1 MDRITKIIQETQHR
15 FLNLFCM
22 NVRHRNGEASEYYVA
37 SRAKSVT
44 DLKAVTHRNEPD
56 GVSIYSVY
64 GEQKDRVVLV
74 RQYRY
79 PLGDYV
85 YEFPAGLVE
94 PGEAMTDAAVREF
107 HEETGLHLKV
117 IPADDMY
124 TKPRFTTVG
133 MTDEACGMVYG
144 YASGVP
150 DNRFEESSEDIQVVL
165 AVTREDIHTLDLL
178 GIEKASGI
186 LKEENVAMMCA
197 YMLLHFLKSEGDP
210 LGFVEMQEKR

>member
-1 MDRITKIIQETQHR
+1 MDRITKIIQETHHR
-15 FLNLFCM
+15 FMNLFCM

-44 DLKAVTHRNEPD
+44 DLKTVTHRNEPD

-94 PGEAMTDAAVREF
+94 TGEAMTDAAVREF

-165 AVTREDIHTLDLL
+165 ADKKEVRR
-178 GIEKASGI
+178 I

-197 YMLLHFLKSEGDP
+197 YMLLYFLKSEGDP

>member
-22 NVRHRNGEASEYYVA
+22 DVRHRNGEASEYYVA
-37 SRAKSVT
+37 SRAKSAD
-44 DLKAVTHRNEPD
+44 DLKAVTHRNDPD

-94 PGEAMTDAAVREF
+94 SGEAMTDAAVREF

-117 IPADDMY
+117 VLADDMY

-165 AVTREDIHTLDLL
+165 ADKKEVRR
-178 GIEKASGI
+178 I
-186 LKEENVAMMCA
+186 LKEDTVAMMCA

-210 LGFVEMQEKR
+210 LGFVEMKDK

>member
-1 MDRITKIIQETQHR
+1 
-15 FLNLFCM
+15 
-22 NVRHRNGEASEYYVA
+22 
-37 SRAKSVT
+37 
-44 DLKAVTHRNEPD
+44 
-56 GVSIYSVY
+56 
-64 GEQKDRVVLV
+64 
-74 RQYRY
+74 
-79 PLGDYV
+79 
-85 YEFPAGLVE
+85 
-94 PGEAMTDAAVREF
+94 MTDAAVREF

-124 TKPRFTTVG
+124 TKSRFTTVG

-165 AVTREDIHTLDLL
+165 ADKKEVRR
-178 GIEKASGI
+178 I

>member
-1 MDRITKIIQETQHR
+1 MDRITKIIQETHHR

-22 NVRHRNGEASEYYVA
+22 DVRHRNGEASEYYVA
-37 SRAKSVT
+37 SRAKSAD
-44 DLKAVTHRNEPD
+44 DLKAVTHRNGPD

-64 GEQKDRVVLV
+64 GEQKDQVVLV
-74 RQYRY
+74 KQYRY

-94 PGEAMTDAAVREF
+94 PEEAMTDAAVREF

-165 AVTREDIHTLDLL
+165 ADKKEVRR
-178 GIEKASGI
+178 I

-210 LGFVEMQEKR
+210 LGFVEMKDK

>member
-1 MDRITKIIQETQHR
+1 MKIEKNNQKRITKIIQETHHR

-22 NVRHRNGEASEYYVA
+22 DVRHRNGEASEYYVA

-117 IPADDMY
+117 VLADDMY

-144 YASGVP
+144 YASGVL

-165 AVTREDIHTLDLL
+165 ADKKEVRR
-178 GIEKASGI
+178 I

-210 LGFVEMQEKR
+210 LGFVEMKDK

>member
-1 MDRITKIIQETQHR
+1 MDRITKIIQETHHR

-22 NVRHRNGEASEYYVA
+22 DVRHRNGEASEYYVA

-107 HEETGLHLKV
+107 HEETGLYLKV
-117 IPADDMY
+117 VLADDIY

-165 AVTREDIHTLDLL
+165 ADKKEVRR
-178 GIEKASGI
+178 I

-197 YMLLHFLKSEGDP
+197 YMLLYFLKSEGDP

>member
-1 MDRITKIIQETQHR
+1 MDRITKIFQETQHR

-22 NVRHRNGEASEYYVA
+22 DVRHRNGEASEYYVA
-37 SRAKSVT
+37 SRAKSVD
-44 DLKAVTHRNEPD
+44 DLKAVTHRNDPD

-64 GEQKDRVVLV
+64 GEQRDHVVLV
-74 RQYRY
+74 KQYRY

-94 PGEAMTDAAVREF
+94 TGEAMTDAAVREF

-117 IPADDMY
+117 VLADDMY

-165 AVTREDIHTLDLL
+165 ADKKEVRR
-178 GIEKASGI
+178 I

-210 LGFVEMQEKR
+210 LGLVEMQEKR

>member
-1 MDRITKIIQETQHR
+1 MKIEKNNQKRITKIIQETHHR

-22 NVRHRNGEASEYYVA
+22 DVRHRNGEASEYYVA
-37 SRAKSVT
+37 SCAKSVT

-117 IPADDMY
+117 VLADDMY

-165 AVTREDIHTLDLL
+165 ADKKEVRR
-178 GIEKASGI
+178 I

-210 LGFVEMQEKR
+210 LGFVEMKDK

>member
-1 MDRITKIIQETQHR
+1 MKIEKNNQKRITKIIQETHHR

-22 NVRHRNGEASEYYVA
+22 DVRHRNGEASKYYVA

-117 IPADDMY
+117 VLADDMY

-165 AVTREDIHTLDLL
+165 ADKKEVRR
-178 GIEKASGI
+178 I

-210 LGFVEMQEKR
+210 LGFVEMKDK

>member
-1 MDRITKIIQETQHR
+1 MKIEKNNQKRITKIIQETHHR

-22 NVRHRNGEASEYYVA
+22 DVRHRNGEASEYYVA

-117 IPADDMY
+117 VLADDMY

-165 AVTREDIHTLDLL
+165 ADKKEVCR
-178 GIEKASGI
+178 I

-210 LGFVEMQEKR
+210 LGFVEMQEK

>member
-1 MDRITKIIQETQHR
+1 MPEIKQATRKTENPYVNLYELETKDRVGHDKH
-15 FLNLFCM
+15 
-22 NVRHRNGEASEYYVA
+22 YYVA
-37 SRAKSVT
+37 SRAKT
-44 DLKAVTHRNEPD
+44 AEDLKLSTHNEKPD
-56 GVSIYSVY
+56 GVIIY
-64 GEQKDRVVLV
+64 GLTPEKDKVLLV

-79 PLGDYV
+79 SLDEYI

-94 PGEAMTDAAVREF
+94 TGEAMTDAAVREF

-165 AVTREDIHTLDLL
+165 ADKKEVRR
-178 GIEKASGI
+178 I

>member
-1 MDRITKIIQETQHR
+1 MDRITKIFQETQHR

-22 NVRHRNGEASEYYVA
+22 DVRHRNGEASEYYVA

-150 DNRFEESSEDIQVVL
+150 DNRFEERSEDIQVVL
-165 AVTREDIHTLDLL
+165 ADKKEVRR
-178 GIEKASGI
+178 I

-210 LGFVEMQEKR
+210 LGFVEMKDK

>member
-22 NVRHRNGEASEYYVA
+22 DVRHRNGEASEYYVA
-37 SRAKSVT
+37 SRAKSED
-44 DLKAVTHRNEPD
+44 DLKAVTHRNDPD

-64 GEQKDRVVLV
+64 GEQRDHVVLV
-74 RQYRY
+74 KQYRY

-94 PGEAMTDAAVREF
+94 TGEAMTDAAVREF

-165 AVTREDIHTLDLL
+165 ADKKEVRR
-178 GIEKASGI
+178 I

-197 YMLLHFLKSEGDP
+197 YMLLYFLKSEGDS

>member
-22 NVRHRNGEASEYYVA
+22 DVRHRNGEASEYYVA
-37 SRAKSVT
+37 SRAKSED
-44 DLKAVTHRNEPD
+44 DLKAVTHRNDPD

-64 GEQKDRVVLV
+64 GEQRDHVELV
-74 RQYRY
+74 KQYRY

-94 PGEAMTDAAVREF
+94 TGEAMTDAAVREF

-165 AVTREDIHTLDLL
+165 ADKKEVRR
-178 GIEKASGI
+178 I

-197 YMLLHFLKSEGDP
+197 YMLLYFLKSEGDP
-210 LGFVEMQEKR
+210 LGFLEMQEKR

>member
-1 MDRITKIIQETQHR
+1 MD
-15 FLNLFCM
+15 
-22 NVRHRNGEASEYYVA
+22 VRHRNGEASEYYVA

-107 HEETGLHLKV
+107 HEETGLYLKV
-117 IPADDMY
+117 VLADDIY
-124 TKPRFTTVG
+124 TKLRFTTVG

-165 AVTREDIHTLDLL
+165 ADKKEVRR
-178 GIEKASGI
+178 I

>member
-1 MDRITKIIQETQHR
+1 MW
-15 FLNLFCM
+15 LP
-22 NVRHRNGEASEYYVA
+22 VP
-37 SRAKSVT
+37 SRKT
-44 DLKAVTHRNEPD
+44 DLKAVTHRNDPD

-64 GEQKDRVVLV
+64 GEQRGSESCWCGSIGI
-74 RQYRY
+74 RWAIMSMSFR
-79 PLGDYV
+79 
-85 YEFPAGLVE
+85 PALVE

-117 IPADDMY
+117 VPADDMY

-165 AVTREDIHTLDLL
+165 ADKKEVRR
-178 GIEKASGI
+178 I

-210 LGFVEMQEKR
+210 LGFVEMQDKR

>member
-1 MDRITKIIQETQHR
+1 MDRITKIIQETHHR

-94 PGEAMTDAAVREF
+94 PGEAMTDAAEREF

-117 IPADDMY
+117 VLADDMY

-165 AVTREDIHTLDLL
+165 ADKKEVRR
-178 GIEKASGI
+178 I

-210 LGFVEMQEKR
+210 LGFVEMKDK

>member
-1 MDRITKIIQETQHR
+1 MDRITKIIQETHHR

-22 NVRHRNGEASEYYVA
+22 NVRHRNGVASVYYVA
-37 SRAKSVT
+37 SRAKSED
-44 DLKAVTHRNEPD
+44 DLKAVTHRNDPD

-64 GEQKDRVVLV
+64 GEQRDHVVLV
-74 RQYRY
+74 KQYRY

-94 PGEAMTDAAVREF
+94 TGEAMTDAAVREF

-165 AVTREDIHTLDLL
+165 ADKKEVRR
-178 GIEKASGI
+178 I

>member
-1 MDRITKIIQETQHR
+1 MIW
-15 FLNLFCM
+15 
-22 NVRHRNGEASEYYVA
+22 
-37 SRAKSVT
+37 
-44 DLKAVTHRNEPD
+44 
-56 GVSIYSVY
+56 
-64 GEQKDRVVLV
+64 
-74 RQYRY
+74 
-79 PLGDYV
+79 
-85 YEFPAGLVE
+85 
-94 PGEAMTDAAVREF
+94 
-107 HEETGLHLKV
+107 
-117 IPADDMY
+117 Y

-165 AVTREDIHTLDLL
+165 ADKKEVRR
-178 GIEKASGI
+178 I

>member
-1 MDRITKIIQETQHR
+1 MDRITKIIQETHHR

-22 NVRHRNGEASEYYVA
+22 DVRHRNGEASEYYVA

-107 HEETGLHLKV
+107 HEETGLYLKV
-117 IPADDMY
+117 VLADDIY
-124 TKPRFTTVG
+124 TKLRFTTVG

-165 AVTREDIHTLDLL
+165 ADKKEVRR
-178 GIEKASGI
+178 I

-210 LGFVEMQEKR
+210 LGFVEMKDK

>member
-22 NVRHRNGEASEYYVA
+22 YVRHRNGEASEYYVA
-37 SRAKSVT
+37 SRAKSE
-44 DLKAVTHRNEPD
+44 DGLKAVTHRNDPD

-64 GEQKDRVVLV
+64 GEQRDHVVLV
-74 RQYRY
+74 KQYRY

-94 PGEAMTDAAVREF
+94 TGEAMTDAAVREF

-165 AVTREDIHTLDLL
+165 ADKKEVRR
-178 GIEKASGI
+178 I

>member
-1 MDRITKIIQETQHR
+1 MDRITKIFQETQHR

-22 NVRHRNGEASEYYVA
+22 YVRHRNGEASEYYVA
-37 SRAKSVT
+37 SRAKSAD
-44 DLKAVTHRNEPD
+44 DLKAVTHRNDPD

-64 GEQKDRVVLV
+64 GEQRDHVVLV
-74 RQYRY
+74 KRYRY

-94 PGEAMTDAAVREF
+94 TGEAMTDAAVREF

-165 AVTREDIHTLDLL
+165 ADKKEVCR
-178 GIEKASGI
+178 I

>member
-1 MDRITKIIQETQHR
+1 MDRITKIFQETQHR

-22 NVRHRNGEASEYYVA
+22 DVRHRNGEASEYYVA
-37 SRAKSVT
+37 SRAKSVD
-44 DLKAVTHRNEPD
+44 DLKAVTHRNDPD

-64 GEQKDRVVLV
+64 GEQRDHVVLV
-74 RQYRY
+74 KQYRY

-94 PGEAMTDAAVREF
+94 TGEAMTDAAVREF

-117 IPADDMY
+117 VLADDMY

-165 AVTREDIHTLDLL
+165 ADKKEVRR
-178 GIEKASGI
+178 I
-186 LKEENVAMMCA
+186 LKEENVTMMCA

-210 LGFVEMQEKR
+210 LGFVEMKDK

>member
-1 MDRITKIIQETQHR
+1 MKIEKNNQKRITKIIQETHHR

-22 NVRHRNGEASEYYVA
+22 DVRHRNGEASEYYVA

-94 PGEAMTDAAVREF
+94 PGEAMRDAAVREF

-117 IPADDMY
+117 VLADDMY

-165 AVTREDIHTLDLL
+165 ADKKEVRR
-178 GIEKASGI
+178 I

-210 LGFVEMQEKR
+210 LGFVEMKDK

>member
-22 NVRHRNGEASEYYVA
+22 DVRHRNGEASEYYVA
-37 SRAKSVT
+37 SRAKSED
-44 DLKAVTHRNEPD
+44 DLKAVTHRNDPD

-64 GEQKDRVVLV
+64 GEQRDHVVLV
-74 RQYRY
+74 KQYRY

-94 PGEAMTDAAVREF
+94 TGEAMTDAAVREF

-117 IPADDMY
+117 VLADDMY

-165 AVTREDIHTLDLL
+165 ADKKEVHR
-178 GIEKASGI
+178 I

>member
-1 MDRITKIIQETQHR
+1 MPEIKNVTRKTENPYVNLYELETKDRVGHDKK
-15 FLNLFCM
+15 
-22 NVRHRNGEASEYYVA
+22 YYVA
-37 SRAKSVT
+37 SRAKSED
-44 DLKAVTHRNEPD
+44 DLKAVTHRNDPD

-64 GEQKDRVVLV
+64 GEQRDHVVLV
-74 RQYRY
+74 KQYRY

-94 PGEAMTDAAVREF
+94 TGEAMTDAAVREF

-165 AVTREDIHTLDLL
+165 ADKKEVRR
-178 GIEKASGI
+178 I

>member
-22 NVRHRNGEASEYYVA
+22 DVRHRNGEASEYYVA
-37 SRAKSVT
+37 SRAKSED
-44 DLKAVTHRNEPD
+44 DLKAVTHRNDPD

-64 GEQKDRVVLV
+64 GEQRDHVVLV
-74 RQYRY
+74 KQYRY

-94 PGEAMTDAAVREF
+94 TGEAMTDAAVREF

-165 AVTREDIHTLDLL
+165 ADKKEVRR
-178 GIEKASGI
+178 I

-197 YMLLHFLKSEGDP
+197 YMLLHFLKSEGDL

>member
-22 NVRHRNGEASEYYVA
+22 DVRHRNGEASEYYVA
-37 SRAKSVT
+37 SRAKSED
-44 DLKAVTHRNEPD
+44 DLKAVTHRNDPD

-64 GEQKDRVVLV
+64 GEQRDHVVLV
-74 RQYRY
+74 KQYRY

-94 PGEAMTDAAVREF
+94 TGEAMTDAAVREF

-165 AVTREDIHTLDLL
+165 ADKKEVRR
-178 GIEKASGI
+178 I

-197 YMLLHFLKSEGDP
+197 YMLLYLLKSEGDP